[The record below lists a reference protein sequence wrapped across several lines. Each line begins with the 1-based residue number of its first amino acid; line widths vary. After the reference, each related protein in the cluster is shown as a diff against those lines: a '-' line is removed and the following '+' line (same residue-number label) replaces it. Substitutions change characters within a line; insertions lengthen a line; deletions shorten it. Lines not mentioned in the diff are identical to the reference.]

1 MKIRRITLQR
11 DLDRRMKMR
20 EETCSD
26 CEFREDDIYC
36 YSWSNAKI
44 ELEEIYEAAFGDNAI
59 NKYSHAELIERLYLL
74 RQNYTDF
81 YEGREGCEHYID
93 TGAYGDYP
101 ND

>member
-1 MKIRRITLQR
+1 MKIRLIIMQR
-11 DLDRRMKMR
+11 DLDKRMKMR

-81 YEGREGCEHYID
+81 YEGKEGCEHYMD

>member
-1 MKIRRITLQR
+1 MQR
-11 DLDRRMKMR
+11 DLDKRMKMR

>member
-1 MKIRRITLQR
+1 MKIRLIIMQR

-44 ELEEIYEAAFGDNAI
+44 ELEEIYEAVFGDNAI
-59 NKYSHAELIERLYLL
+59 NKYSHAELIERLGKE
-74 RQNYTDF
+74 NK
-81 YEGREGCEHYID
+81 E
-93 TGAYGDYP
+93 
-101 ND
+101 

>member
-11 DLDRRMKMR
+11 DLDKRMKMR

-81 YEGREGCEHYID
+81 YEGREGCEHYMD

>member
-81 YEGREGCEHYID
+81 YEGREGCEHYMD